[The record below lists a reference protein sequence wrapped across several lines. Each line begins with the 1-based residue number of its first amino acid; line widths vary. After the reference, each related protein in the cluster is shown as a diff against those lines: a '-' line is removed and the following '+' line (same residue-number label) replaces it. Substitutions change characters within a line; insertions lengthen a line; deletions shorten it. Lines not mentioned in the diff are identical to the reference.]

1 VTRAEPAPFLPYG
14 RQCIDEDDIAAVV
27 AVLKSAR
34 LTCGP
39 AVERFEASLAGIT
52 GATHAVACASGTA
65 GLHLAAMALELD
77 QRSTVIV
84 PAVTFAATANAARY
98 VGAQVYFADV
108 DPESGLMRPEDLE
121 AALESLRRGRAHAVF
136 PVHLGGQVA
145 DPPGI
150 ARIARAYGLS
160 IVEDACHALGT
171 IYAGAG
177 RSLAVG
183 SCAHS
188 DITAFSFHAVKTVA
202 MGEGGALT
210 TGDAEL
216 MARVK
221 RLRNHGAEREAK
233 GFTLESQAFDS
244 EGRPNPWYYELFE
257 LGFNY
262 RASDIACALGDS
274 QLKKLSRFAAER
286 RRLGALYELALAPFA
301 PAIRPVLRMPGC
313 VPTWHLFTVLI
324 DFERYA
330 VERAEVMARLQA
342 RRVGSQVHYIPL
354 HLHPYYRRHRHDIH
368 DNRPLLGAEAYY
380 ARALSLPLFVGMSE
394 SDVARVVDA
403 LAASVGL

>member
-14 RQCIDEDDIAAVV
+14 RQCIDDNDIAAVV

-39 AVERFEASLAGIT
+39 AVERFEDSLAALT
-52 GATHAVACASGTA
+52 GATHAIACASGTA
-65 GLHLAAMALELD
+65 ALHLAAMALGLD
-77 QRSTVIV
+77 ERSTVIV

-121 AALESLRRGRAHAVF
+121 AALESLRRSRAHAVF
-136 PVHLGGQVA
+136 PVHLGGQTA

-150 ARIARAYGLS
+150 ARLARAYGLV

-171 IYAGAG
+171 IYAGGG
-177 RSLAVG
+177 RSVAAG

-188 DITAFSFHAVKTVA
+188 DITVFSFHAVKTVA

-210 TGDAEL
+210 TGDAKL
-216 MARVK
+216 AARVK

-233 GFTLESQAFDS
+233 GFTLERQAFDS
-244 EGRPNPWYYELFE
+244 EGRPNPWYYELAE

-274 QLKKLSRFAAER
+274 QLRKLSQFAAER
-286 RRLGALYELALAPFA
+286 RRLVALYELALAPLA
-301 PAIRPVLRMPGC
+301 PAIKPLLRMPGC
-313 VPTWHLFTVLI
+313 VPAWHLFTVLI
-324 DFERYA
+324 DFERFA
-330 VERAEVMARLQA
+330 VERAEVMARLKA
-342 RRVGSQVHYIPL
+342 RGVGSQVHYIPL
-354 HLHPYYRRHRHDIH
+354 HLHPYYRRHRHGIH
-368 DNRPLLGAEAYY
+368 DTRPLPGAEAYY
-380 ARALSLPLFVGMSE
+380 ARALSLPLFVGMSDG
-394 SDVARVVDA
+394 DVARVVDA